1 MGMKHQGNHDG
12 FGRRYVLSAIGLA
25 GIFASGVKPAA
36 AEDDAAARANRWQDL
51 KAVLFANRPMHDG
64 QGMLAI
70 DAPPRAL
77 NAAIVPVRLSV
88 GQAAAVP
95 GKLKGLYFVIDQNPS
110 PLAAHF
116 IFGPK
121 ADPRTLE
128 LRVRVDQY
136 TDMHAVAET
145 DTGELYAV
153 ARFIKAAG
161 GCSAPAGSN
170 DVEALKEIGRMKLRL
185 AGAPVPNQPLQA
197 TLMIR
202 HPNFNGMQ
210 MDQLTRNYTP
220 PRYIQSIEVTYNDAL
235 VFHMDT
241 DISLSSDPVLS
252 FGFIPA
258 AEGSMKVTAID
269 SKNTVFQ
276 QSFPVPPQRS

>member
-1 MGMKHQGNHDG
+1 MGMKHQGNTNG
-12 FGRRYVLSAIGLA
+12 FSRRDVLSAIGFT
-25 GIFASGVKPAA
+25 GIFASGLRSAA

-51 KAVLFANRPMHDG
+51 KAALFANRPMHDG

-77 NAAIVPVRLSV
+77 DAAIVPVRLSV
-88 GQAAAVP
+88 GQGAALP
-95 GKLKGLYFVIDQNPS
+95 SKLKGLYFVIDQNPS

-116 IFGPK
+116 TFGPK
-121 ADPRTLE
+121 ADPHNLE

-145 DTGELYAV
+145 ETGELYAV

-170 DVEALKEIGRMKLRL
+170 DLEALKEIGRMKLRL
-185 AGAPVPNQPLQA
+185 AGTAVPNQPLQA

-220 PRYIQSIEVTYNDAL
+220 ARYIQSIEVTYNDAL
-235 VFHMDT
+235 VLHMDT

-252 FGFIPA
+252 FGFIPD
-258 AEGSMKVTAID
+258 AEGIMKVTAVD
-269 SKNTVFQ
+269 SKNSIFK